1 MTPQNAKAKVL
12 ELLSEINRP
21 GIDKVVEF
29 LNTSNYF
36 TSARCYRH
44 HRCKHG
50 LMMHSLEVLDV
61 MLKNNKFGISRESI
75 IILAL
80 FHDLGKATI
89 NGKEIGSGM
98 HPSRSIAILNECRF
112 ELREDEQ
119 RAILNHHPGKNILK
133 MAAALGN
140 PHQLLLHIGDC
151 TSTGIY
157 KKGSAYC
164 FSCI

>member
-12 ELLSEINRP
+12 ELLSEIDRP
-21 GIDKVVEF
+21 GIDKVIEF
-29 LNTSNYF
+29 MNTSNYF
-36 TSARCYRH
+36 TSARCYGH
-44 HRCKHG
+44 HRCMHG

-61 MLKNNKFGISRESI
+61 MLKNNKFCISRESI

-89 NGKEIGSGM
+89 SGKKTGSGM
-98 HPSRSIAILNECRF
+98 HPSRSIAILNKCGF
-112 ELREDEQ
+112 ELREDELS
-119 RAILNHHPGKNILK
+119 AILNHHPGKNILK

-151 TSTGIY
+151 TSTGIN
-157 KKGSAYC
+157 KKGSIYN